1 MAALYSFLFIIFVS
15 VIIIR
20 IGATSYELTGLSA
33 DVSAFQA
40 QSAFSGVGFTTEE
53 SEVIVNHPVRR
64 RITRILILLGSAGL
78 TSSIATLILTF
89 TRDSQRGPWLRLI
102 LLGGGLGAIYLFSR
116 SELIKVAMKK
126 LITKVLNRWTS
137 VRIYDYEQMLGF
149 SRGYTI
155 SRIHVKPHS
164 WCANRMLRE
173 LELDLEGLVV
183 LAIRRESEGK
193 EKFVGAPKGETR
205 VLPDDVIICYAREDV
220 SRDLSKRLKG
230 KSGDEGHHEM
240 VHQETR
246 RSQLRELKG
255 GYDE

>member
-20 IGATSYELTGLSA
+20 IGATSYELTGLSS
-33 DVSAFQA
+33 DVSMFQA

-89 TRDSQRGPWLRLI
+89 TRDSDKGAWLRLSV
-102 LLGGGLGAIYLFSR
+102 LVGGLGAIYIFSR
-116 SELIKVAMKK
+116 SKIIKLAMKK
-126 LITKVLNRWTS
+126 FITKILDKLTS
-137 VRIYDYEQMLGF
+137 VRVYDYEQMLGF
-149 SRGYTI
+149 NKGYTI
-155 SRIHVKPHS
+155 SRIHVKPQS
-164 WCANRMLRE
+164 WCANRLLKE

-183 LAIRRESEGK
+183 LAIRRESNGK
-193 EKFVGAPKGETR
+193 EKFIGAPKGQTM
-205 VLPDDVIICYAREDV
+205 VKTGDVIICYSKEDV
-220 SRDLSKRLKG
+220 SRDLSQRIKG
-230 KSGDEGHHEM
+230 RSGDAGHHEK
-240 VHQETR
+240 VHQESDRSKR
-246 RSQLRELKG
+246 REISG